1 MRGAVYHYDEDQ
13 DYGYINGI
21 DGKRYIFARSDLGH
35 GVALVRG
42 TLVEFQPDDGTAH
55 NIVAAASTT
64 PSSRTGQSARPGR
77 PAENLPA
84 GSTGLWA
91 YFRRAVSANY
101 SNFNG
106 RAPAGNSGR
115 FGYARPS

>member
-64 PSSRTGQSARPGR
+64 PSSRTVSQRGLAVLPKTCLPVQQDWGPTSGAR
-77 PAENLPA
+77 
-84 GSTGLWA
+84 
-91 YFRRAVSANY
+91 
-101 SNFNG
+101 
-106 RAPAGNSGR
+106 
-115 FGYARPS
+115 